1 MQMSQ
6 LRCWEEQQG
15 QTRVTAMQGQNRVT
29 AMQGQDRVTA
39 MQLIKGVTFFFPHPL
54 ISAIF
59 FAFVTRARALFFLAL

>member
-15 QTRVTAMQGQNRVT
+15 QTRVTAMQGQNPVT
-29 AMQGQDRVTA
+29 AMQGQDRNAVD
-39 MQLIKGVTFFFPHPL
+39 QRRDIFFPHPL

-59 FAFVTRARALFFLAL
+59 FAFVTRALFFLAL

>member
-15 QTRVTAMQGQNRVT
+15 QTRVTTMQGQNPVT

-39 MQLIKGVTFFFPHPL
+39 MQLIKGVTFFPSPFDL
-54 ISAIF
+54 SY
-59 FAFVTRARALFFLAL
+59 FLCLCHTCTCTVLSRL